1 MATGYQVNVNATVLV
16 MDYDQ
21 CKSLQSKLNGVID
34 DYTVQHLSITAECVT
49 IEETAE
55 ETAPEEPAPEEQA
68 GSDPA
73 GSYGAY
79 GIY

>member
-16 MDYDQ
+16 TDYDQ

-34 DYTVQHLSITAECVT
+34 DYTVQFLNLTAECVA
-49 IEETAE
+49 IDETASE
-55 ETAPEEPAPEEQA
+55 EAASEQQAAP
-68 GSDPA
+68 DPT

-79 GIY
+79 GS

>member
-16 MDYDQ
+16 TDYDQ

-34 DYTVQHLSITAECVT
+34 DYTVQHLSITAECVA
-49 IEETAE
+49 IEETAS
-55 ETAPEEPAPEEQA
+55 EEPAPEEQA